1 MKKCT
6 DFFSFVLKTQNFMH
20 NIFYKVMLVVN
31 IISCIASVAT
41 AVIAGMAL
49 YAWKREF
56 IGKKKIEL
64 AAEIMRAV
72 YDIQDLY
79 IGVRMPMIAQ
89 AEHDEALEWI
99 KAETAA
105 HPGNADVCPERVN
118 YLVPHHRLIKQQ
130 DIIEKLRSLQN
141 QAYMYWGKEII
152 IAILKLTD
160 YNFKIMQASKNLYYG
175 KDTPEYKPLYDF
187 IFCEKKDEKVIS
199 DDKVNKEIND
209 IVEEFRHNLEPLYM
223 DKRSK
228 WVA

>member
-1 MKKCT
+1 MIVT
-6 DFFSFVLKTQNFMH
+6 D
-20 NIFYKVMLVVN
+20 
-31 IISCIASVAT
+31 IISCTASVAT
-41 AVIAGMAL
+41 AIIAGMAL

-56 IGKKKIEL
+56 IGKRKIEL
-64 AAEIMRAV
+64 AAEIMHTV
-72 YDIQDLY
+72 YDVQNMF
-79 IGVRMPMIAQ
+79 IGIRLPMITKT
-89 AEHDEALEWI
+89 ELDETLEWI

-105 HPGNADVCPERVN
+105 NPGNAAVYPERVK
-118 YLVPHHRLIKQQ
+118 YLVPHQRLAKTQ
-130 DIIEKLRSLQN
+130 DIIEKLRALQN

-152 IAILKLTD
+152 VAILKLTD

-187 IFCEKKDEKVIS
+187 IFCEMKDGKIIP

-228 WVA
+228 WVS

>member
-1 MKKCT
+1 MNIIKFMIVT
-6 DFFSFVLKTQNFMH
+6 D
-20 NIFYKVMLVVN
+20 
-31 IISCIASVAT
+31 IISCTATVAT
-41 AVIAGMAL
+41 AIIAVVAL
-49 YAWKREF
+49 YTWKHEF

-79 IGVRMPMIAQ
+79 IGVRMPMIAK

-105 HPGNADVCPERVN
+105 HPGNADVYPERVDH
-118 YLVPHHRLIKQQ
+118 LVPHQRLIKRQ

-141 QAYMYWGKEII
+141 NAYMYWGKEII

-187 IFCEKKDEKVIS
+187 IFCEMKDGKIIP

-209 IVEEFRHNLEPLYM
+209 IVEEFRRNLEPLYM
-223 DKRSK
+223 DKQSK
-228 WVA
+228 WTNKNQ